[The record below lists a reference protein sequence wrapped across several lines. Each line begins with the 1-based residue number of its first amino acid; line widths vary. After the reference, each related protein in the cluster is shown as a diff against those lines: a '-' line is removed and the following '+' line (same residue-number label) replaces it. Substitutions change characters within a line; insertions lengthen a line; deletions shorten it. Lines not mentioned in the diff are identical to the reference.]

1 MIPLIKTTQQPVTKK
16 KPVTSN
22 HFILKDWHF
31 LVTLMP
37 NIALHLWWQN
47 WMEALNS
54 FSKYEINSS
63 RSFSSNFNLLLWT
76 SVSTSTKEKQFM
88 ELVYQCIPSNF
99 IKYFPQEI
107 SDSMH
112 FKLIQIQLSQQIK
125 GHQSKVSGTHKQV
138 HLTCFGKGH
147 QFWHLFMKG

>member
-88 ELVYQCIPSNF
+88 ELVYQFIPSNF

-147 QFWHLFMKG
+147 QFWHPFMKG